1 MVLENSVLQN
11 GVNCVSASGFVL
23 ILAFIGILSHIFQPW
38 KFLESGLGPEKSW
51 KCEQLCDI
59 FFIDL
64 RQ

>member
-51 KCEQLCDI
+51 KCEQLV
-59 FFIDL
+59 
-64 RQ
+64 